1 MTTTSKAIAYK
12 YGVSVRALN
21 PSQENPIDLFTRQC
35 KTLDKA
41 IKGKE
46 TLSMEIN
53 RNYYLNWEGSDKR
66 RDQISYYKSK
76 GYEIIVDT
84 IAVI

>member
-1 MTTTSKAIAYK
+1 
-12 YGVSVRALN
+12 
-21 PSQENPIDLFTRQC
+21 
-35 KTLDKA
+35 
-41 IKGKE
+41 
-46 TLSMEIN
+46 MEIN

-66 RDQISYYKSK
+66 RDKISYYKGK